1 MLDLLVVIWLM
12 LKWLK
17 MIFAMIK
24 TWYNRPPRYI
34 KDDRVKNMKGLAA
47 TLSNRREQPKLAG
60 RATSLNEKAVRSTAD
75 TGNGLI
81 VVGDGSIHG
90 FKDRIQQS
98 KEIHRK
104 YADRGVNLENERSNQ
119 TITHD
124 QVSVNKEGP
133 SFLKNTKSDELCVRD
148 FNDLGPVSIKKGVD
162 DLSDSL
168 ASLES
173 LHVHVFGTD
182 RSLEPRN
189 TDSEVLKDIPKPR
202 IYDNQSNQVE
212 SEGQENINHGLE
224 VPISDKGPMVENNR
238 ETKSIK
244 SCENA
249 ELLFEQES
257 IKTLKPNV
265 NNYLEHKTSSCS
277 RNGEH
282 RWERFPSQPE
292 KRGSGC
298 TSVEGEANEI
308 VGSSEQNIYYKDTHK
323 ALTEQIIYK
332 ANTETLQFDQKMKVH
347 PEVVDIRKEKAADAA
362 ATRHIDGKG
371 ETFVNSEY
379 MTSIS
384 MKHNTIEGTC
394 KTRLDKVECENDE
407 KIIMDSEIKETENI
421 TMLKDSVA
429 AKVNVTRGIQF
440 DKHMELKDPIEKV
453 RKSGLPNMTEL
464 LQDIITVCEAASKE
478 TITLDIPAK
487 TIVDDATYLSKK
499 EMGDHKAVSSVENQT
514 SICVKNFK
522 IPSIDPAEN
531 NYNTCSSEYRSFRKT
546 ETFSPTVEA
555 ELPKSIMKAQS
566 KGSDGTP
573 THYETSSCSRVAPKL
588 ETVTKTM
595 KQQVQATSLLSGI
608 PYSSTFGAK
617 LESPRRCKSQPVTSQ
632 DIRLCLRKFSLD
644 TCDIVDTAKA
654 DMVALQDLREE
665 HSLIKSV
672 DSPSAS
678 ELSSTDDN
686 LKTCKSSL
694 VVLKPEIYPTDEKFD
709 TCGSP
714 RWIRDDKSEEQKVDT
729 CTIIIKYRGS

>member
-24 TWYNRPPRYI
+24 TWYKRAPRYI
-34 KDDRVKNMKGLAA
+34 KDDRVRNTKGLAA

-60 RATSLNEKAVRSTAD
+60 RATILNEKAVRNTGD
-75 TGNGLI
+75 TGNGL
-81 VVGDGSIHG
+81 VVVSDGSSHG
-90 FKDRIQQS
+90 FKDKNQKS

-104 YADRGVNLENERSNQ
+104 YADCGVNVDNERSNQ
-119 TITHD
+119 EITQN

-133 SFLKNTKSDELCVRD
+133 SFLKNAKSDELCVRD
-148 FNDLGPVSIKKGVD
+148 FNNLGPLSIKKGVD
-162 DLSDSL
+162 DLSNSL
-168 ASLES
+168 ATLES

-189 TDSEVLKDIPKPR
+189 TDSEVLKDISKPR
-202 IYDNQSNQVE
+202 IYDNESNQVE
-212 SEGQENINHGLE
+212 SEGQESINHGFE
-224 VPISDKGPMVENNR
+224 VPISDKGPMVGNSR
-238 ETKSIK
+238 ESKSIK

-249 ELLFEQES
+249 ELMFEQES
-257 IKTLKPNV
+257 IKTLKQNV
-265 NNYLEHKTSSCS
+265 DNYLEYKKSSCS

-282 RWERFPSQPE
+282 RWERFPSQLE
-292 KRGSGC
+292 KRESGC
-298 TSVEGEANEI
+298 TSVEGEANGI
-308 VGSSEQNIYYKDTHK
+308 IGSSEQNIDHKDTHR
-323 ALTEQIIYK
+323 ALTEQVTYK
-332 ANTETLQFDQKMKVH
+332 ANTETLQFDQKMIVH
-347 PEVVDIRKEKAADAA
+347 SEVVDLRKEKAAEAVATTCIDA
-362 ATRHIDGKG
+362 KG
-371 ETFVNSEY
+371 EMFINSEY
-379 MTSIS
+379 MSTIS
-384 MKHNTIEGTC
+384 MKQNTIEGTY
-394 KTRLDKVECENDE
+394 KTKYSKVECENDE
-407 KIIMDSEIKETENI
+407 KTIMDSELKETENI

-429 AKVNVTRGIQF
+429 AKVNVTREVQL
-440 DKHMELKDPIEKV
+440 DKRMELKDPTEKV

-487 TIVDDATYLSKK
+487 PVVDDSTYLFKK
-499 EMGDHKAVSSVENQT
+499 DMGDHKALSSIENQK
-514 SICVKNFK
+514 SICINNSK

-531 NYNTCSSEYRSFRKT
+531 NYNMCSSEYRTYRKS
-546 ETFSPTVEA
+546 ETISHTVEA
-555 ELPKSIMKAQS
+555 ELPKTIMKAQS

-573 THYETSSCSRVAPKL
+573 THFKTSSCSRVAPKL

-595 KQQVQATSLLSGI
+595 KHQVQATSLLSGI

-632 DIRLCLRKFSLD
+632 DTKLRLRRFSLD
-644 TCDIVDTAKA
+644 TYDIVDTAKA

-686 LKTCKSSL
+686 LKTCKSSSA
-694 VVLKPEIYPTDEKFD
+694 VLKPEIYPSDEKFD
-709 TCGSP
+709 TCDSP
-714 RWIRDDKSEEQKVDT
+714 RWIRDDKSKEQKVDT
-729 CTIIIKYRGS
+729 CTIFTKYRGS

>member
-24 TWYNRPPRYI
+24 TWYKRPPRYI
-34 KDDRVKNMKGLAA
+34 KDDRVKTTKNLAA
-47 TLSNRREQPKLAG
+47 TLSKRREQPKLAG
-60 RATSLNEKAVRSTAD
+60 RATNLNEKAVRSTAD

-81 VVGDGSIHG
+81 VVGDGSSHG
-90 FKDRIQQS
+90 FKDKIQKS

-104 YADRGVNLENERSNQ
+104 YADSGVNLDNERSNKK
-119 TITHD
+119 ITHD

-133 SFLKNTKSDELCVRD
+133 SILKNAKNDELGVRD

-168 ASLES
+168 ATLES

-182 RSLEPRN
+182 RSLESRN
-189 TDSEVLKDIPKPR
+189 TDSEVLKDIRKPR
-202 IYDNQSNQVE
+202 IYDNESNQVE
-212 SEGQENINHGLE
+212 SEGPENINQGLV
-224 VPISDKGPMVENNR
+224 VPNSNKGPMVGNSR
-238 ETKSIK
+238 EAKSMK

-249 ELLFEQES
+249 ELMFEQES
-257 IKTLKPNV
+257 IKTLKQNV
-265 NNYLEHKTSSCS
+265 NNYLDYKKSSCS

-282 RWERFPSQPE
+282 RWERFPSQQQ
-292 KRGSGC
+292 KRESGC
-298 TSVEGEANEI
+298 TSIESEANGI
-308 VGSSEQNIYYKDTHK
+308 IGSSEQNIDYKDTHK
-323 ALTEQIIYK
+323 ALTEQVTYI

-347 PEVVDIRKEKAADAA
+347 SEVVDLRKEKAAEPA
-362 ATRHIDGKG
+362 ATTHIDEKG
-371 ETFVNSEY
+371 ETFINSEY
-379 MTSIS
+379 RSSIS
-384 MKHNTIEGTC
+384 MKQNTIEGTY
-394 KTRLDKVECENDE
+394 KTKYNKVECENDE
-407 KIIMDSEIKETENI
+407 KIIMDSKIRETENMTI
-421 TMLKDSVA
+421 LKDSVA
-429 AKVNVTRGIQF
+429 AKVNVTREVQF
-440 DKHMELKDPIEKV
+440 DKQLELKDPAEKV

-499 EMGDHKAVSSVENQT
+499 DFGDHKALSSVENQT
-514 SICVKNFK
+514 SICVQNSK
-522 IPSIDPAEN
+522 IPSIDLAEN
-531 NYNTCSSEYRSFRKT
+531 NGNTCSSEYRTYRKT
-546 ETFSPTVEA
+546 ETFSHTVEA
-555 ELPKSIMKAQS
+555 ELPKSITKAQS
-566 KGSDGTP
+566 KGSDGTLN
-573 THYETSSCSRVAPKL
+573 HCETSSCSRVAPKL
-588 ETVTKTM
+588 EIVTKTM
-595 KQQVQATSLLSGI
+595 NQQVQATSLLSGI

-617 LESPRRCKSQPVTSQ
+617 LESPRRCKSQPVTLQ
-632 DIRLCLRKFSLD
+632 DTKLRLRKFSLD
-644 TCDIVDTAKA
+644 TYDINDTAKA

-694 VVLKPEIYPTDEKFD
+694 AVLKPEINPSDEKFD
-709 TCGSP
+709 TGGSP
-714 RWIRDDKSEEQKVDT
+714 RWIRDDKSKEQKVDT
-729 CTIIIKYRGS
+729 CTIITKYRGS

>member
-1 MLDLLVVIWLM
+1 
-12 LKWLK
+12 

-24 TWYNRPPRYI
+24 TWYKRAPRYI

-47 TLSNRREQPKLAG
+47 TLSNKGEQPKLAG

-75 TGNGLI
+75 TGNGLL
-81 VVGDGSIHG
+81 VVGDSSSHD
-90 FKDRIQQS
+90 FKDKIQES

-104 YADRGVNLENERSNQ
+104 YADSGVNLDNERSNQ
-119 TITHD
+119 EITD
-124 QVSVNKEGP
+124 GQVSVNKEGP
-133 SFLKNTKSDELCVRD
+133 SFLKNAKSDELCVRN

-168 ASLES
+168 ATLES

-202 IYDNQSNQVE
+202 IYDNESNQVE
-212 SEGQENINHGLE
+212 SEGQENVNHGLE
-224 VPISDKGPMVENNR
+224 VPTSDKGPMVQNSR

-249 ELLFEQES
+249 ELMYEQAS
-257 IKTLKPNV
+257 IKTLKQNV
-265 NNYLEHKTSSCS
+265 NNYLEHKKSSCS
-277 RNGEH
+277 INGEH
-282 RWERFPSQPE
+282 QWEIFPSQQE
-292 KRGSGC
+292 KRVLGC
-298 TSVEGEANEI
+298 TSVEGKTNRI
-308 VGSSEQNIYYKDTHK
+308 LGSSEQNIDYKDTHK
-323 ALTEQIIYK
+323 TLTEQVTYK

-347 PEVVDIRKEKAADAA
+347 SEVVDIRKEKAAEAA
-362 ATRHIDGKG
+362 ATTCIDAKT
-371 ETFVNSEY
+371 ETFINSEY
-379 MTSIS
+379 MSSIS
-384 MKHNTIEGTC
+384 MKQNTIEGTY
-394 KTRLDKVECENDE
+394 KTNYNKVECENDE
-407 KIIMDSEIKETENI
+407 KIIMDSKIKETENI

-429 AKVNVTRGIQF
+429 AKVNVTREEKL
-440 DKHMELKDPIEKV
+440 DKPMELKNPSEKV

-487 TIVDDATYLSKK
+487 TIVDDATFLSKMD
-499 EMGDHKAVSSVENQT
+499 MGDHKTLSSVENQT
-514 SICVKNFK
+514 SICVQNSK
-522 IPSIDPAEN
+522 IQSIDSTEN
-531 NYNTCSSEYRSFRKT
+531 NNNTFCSEYRTYRKT
-546 ETFSPTVEA
+546 EKFAGTVEA
-555 ELPKSIMKAQS
+555 ELPKTIMKAQS

-573 THYETSSCSRVAPKL
+573 TQNETSSCSRVAPKL

-632 DIRLCLRKFSLD
+632 DTKLRLRKFSLD
-644 TCDIVDTAKA
+644 TYDIVDTAKA

-672 DSPSAS
+672 DSRSAS

-694 VVLKPEIYPTDEKFD
+694 AVLKPEIFPSDEKFD
-709 TCGSP
+709 TVGSQ
-714 RWIRDDKSEEQKVDT
+714 RWIRDDKSKEQKVDT
-729 CTIIIKYRGS
+729 CAIFTKYRGS

>member
-1 MLDLLVVIWLM
+1 
-12 LKWLK
+12 
-17 MIFAMIK
+17 
-24 TWYNRPPRYI
+24 
-34 KDDRVKNMKGLAA
+34 MKGLAA
-47 TLSNRREQPKLAG
+47 TLSNRREQSKLAG
-60 RATSLNEKAVRSTAD
+60 RATSLNEKAVRSTGD

-81 VVGDGSIHG
+81 VVGDGSSHG
-90 FKDRIQQS
+90 FKDKIQKS

-104 YADRGVNLENERSNQ
+104 YADSGVHLDNERSNQ
-119 TITHD
+119 KITHG

-133 SFLKNTKSDELCVRD
+133 SFFKNAKNDELCVRN

-168 ASLES
+168 ASLEA

-202 IYDNQSNQVE
+202 IYDHESNQVE
-212 SEGQENINHGLE
+212 SEGQENINHGLK
-224 VPISDKGPMVENNR
+224 VPNSDKGPMVGNSR

-249 ELLFEQES
+249 ELMFEQES
-257 IKTLKPNV
+257 IKTFKQNV
-265 NNYLEHKTSSCS
+265 DDYLEHKKSNSS

-282 RWERFPSQPE
+282 QWERFPSQRE
-292 KRGSGC
+292 KRESRC
-298 TSVEGEANEI
+298 RSVEGEANGI
-308 VGSSEQNIYYKDTHK
+308 IGSSEQNIDYKDTHK
-323 ALTEQIIYK
+323 TLTEQVTYK
-332 ANTETLQFDQKMKVH
+332 ANTETLQFDQKIKVH
-347 PEVVDIRKEKAADAA
+347 SEVVDLRKEKAAEPA
-362 ATRHIDGKG
+362 ATTCIDAKG
-371 ETFVNSEY
+371 EKFINSEY
-379 MTSIS
+379 MSSIS
-384 MKHNTIEGTC
+384 IKQNTIEGTY
-394 KTRLDKVECENDE
+394 KTKYNKVECENDE
-407 KIIMDSEIKETENI
+407 NIIMDSEIKDTENI
-421 TMLKDSVA
+421 AMVRDSVA
-429 AKVNVTRGIQF
+429 AKVNVTREVQL
-440 DKHMELKDPIEKV
+440 DKRMELKDPAEKV

-487 TIVDDATYLSKK
+487 TIVDDATYLSKMD
-499 EMGDHKAVSSVENQT
+499 MGDHKTLSSVENQT
-514 SICVKNFK
+514 SICVQNSE
-522 IPSIDPAEN
+522 IQSIDFTEN
-531 NYNTCSSEYRSFRKT
+531 NYNTFSSEYRTYRKT
-546 ETFSPTVEA
+546 ETFAGTVEA
-555 ELPKSIMKAQS
+555 ELPKTIMKAQS
-566 KGSDGTP
+566 KRSDNTP
-573 THYETSSCSRVAPKL
+573 TQNETSSCSRVAPKL

-632 DIRLCLRKFSLD
+632 DTKLRLWQDTKLRLRKFSLD
-644 TCDIVDTAKA
+644 TCDIIDTAKA

-672 DSPSAS
+672 DSPAAS

-694 VVLKPEIYPTDEKFD
+694 AVLKPEIYPTDEKFD

-714 RWIRDDKSEEQKVDT
+714 RWIRDDKLEEQKVD
-729 CTIIIKYRGS
+729 ILY